1 MYVSTESLYLKIA
14 VPTKLK
20 VIQIRSRDE
29 SRDASQENGNSPG
42 KSQEWLRLR
51 VGAVEEV
58 RSSQIQDTVWR

>member
-29 SRDASQENGNSPG
+29 SRDASQEKMAIVQAKA
-42 KSQEWLRLR
+42 KSGL
-51 VGAVEEV
+51 
-58 RSSQIQDTVWR
+58 D